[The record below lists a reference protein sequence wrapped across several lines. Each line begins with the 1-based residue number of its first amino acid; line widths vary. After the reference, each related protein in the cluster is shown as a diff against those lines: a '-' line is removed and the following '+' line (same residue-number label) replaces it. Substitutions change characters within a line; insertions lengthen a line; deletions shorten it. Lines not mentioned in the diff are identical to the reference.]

1 MAKKP
6 TEPRPSNRAGAKDM
20 ISDPDIEAAINRTY
34 PGLQLFARD
43 VNLSR
48 ELAEIYRP
56 GLVLRERGFTDA
68 TPRLGGMVTTHRF
81 VILSNHM
88 ADVDALLDSAG
99 EAPAD
104 RPNWRIHVARRD
116 SHFRVLGQHEF
127 EGKTLIFLLHL
138 PDDDGWKLLADV
150 SVNIEDSLLADAS
163 VRMERRLKQP
173 PVPEVTSSAWLRRCE
188 FPLGMSDDGELFP
201 LED

>member
-1 MAKKP
+1 
-6 TEPRPSNRAGAKDM
+6 M
-20 ISDPDIEAAINRTY
+20 IPDRDLEAAINRTY

-43 VNLSR
+43 VNLSGK
-48 ELAEIYRP
+48 LAKTYRP

-68 TPRLGGMVTTHRF
+68 TPRLGGMVTAHRF

-88 ADVDALLDSAG
+88 ADVDALLDSEP
-99 EAPAD
+99 EAPDAE
-104 RPNWRIHVARRD
+104 RPNWMLHIARRD

-138 PDDDGWKLLADV
+138 PDDDDWKLLADV
-150 SVNIEDSLLADAS
+150 SVNIEDSLLADAI
-163 VRMERRLKQP
+163 VRMEQRLKQP

-201 LED
+201 LEDAT